1 MSKAKQIYRANKQIA
16 LRNYEQSLNR
26 FYSQQYQNK
35 VDKELR
41 DESAKDQYRQNM
53 QIREQREEAKL
64 EAFEQ
69 SERTF
74 VDQLIYNEK
83 AEQEALAGEEK
94 VFNERLLATS
104 FEADEANL
112 GFQRQVMQSKFEYDN
127 IGQKIGDALT
137 NFNAAKGLLNE
148 QYKQEKAQVEN
159 RKDILKAQRTQI
171 KANEATEQYKN
182 RIQSLRDEGVS
193 RARGRRGRTA
203 ERSLQSIQA
212 LAGVNSKLI
221 ADRLTK
227 SEIIIDKEQE
237 ILDKQLGLSR
247 GHQAGKGFLESIKD
261 YRQTIEKNRKTQQT
275 NLLTRQENLVSE
287 SLGITTKQ
295 FEMTREQ
302 LGKSLLSAAE
312 TYENRVS
319 KIQQKKFAA
328 DLSAYARRQLEPRV
342 SPEIPEPFE
351 TRLPIAI
358 KPPKPVKPV
367 QSPTGGMMQQ
377 DMNPVAQGIAGV
389 AGTVSAIGF
398 ATGNPVV
405 GGIAAGVGILATT
418 LDKIF

>member
-1 MSKAKQIYRANKQIA
+1 MGKAKKIYKANKEIA

-26 FYSQQYQNK
+26 FYSQQFQNK
-35 VDKELR
+35 ADKELR
-41 DESAKDQYRQNM
+41 DESAKDRFRQDM
-53 QIREQREEAKL
+53 QIREQREDAKL

-94 VFNERLLATS
+94 VFNERILATS
-104 FEADEANL
+104 FEADAVNL
-112 GFQRQVMQSKFEYDN
+112 GFQRQVMQSKFEYDT
-127 IGQKIGDALT
+127 IGQKFGDALT
-137 NFNAAKGLLNE
+137 DFTSAEKLLDE
-148 QYKQEKAQVEN
+148 QTDLERDQVKN
-159 RKDILKAQRTQI
+159 RREALTAQRTQL

-227 SEIIIDKEQE
+227 SEAIISKEQE
-237 ILDKQLGLSR
+237 ILDKQLGLSG
-247 GHQAGKGFLESIKD
+247 GHQAGKGYITRLKDARRQILED
-261 YRQTIEKNRKTQQT
+261 RKKQQR
-275 NLLTRQENLVSE
+275 NLLTRQENLVTE

-312 TYENRVS
+312 SYEKRVDS
-319 KIQQKKFAA
+319 IQQQKFAA
-328 DLSAYARRQLEPRV
+328 DLNAYARRQLSPRV

-351 TRLPIAI
+351 TRIPITI

-367 QSPTGGMMQQ
+367 KSNNANMMQQ
-377 DMNPVAQGIAGV
+377 DTNPVVQGIAGV
-389 AGTVSAIGF
+389 ASTVSAIGF

-405 GGIAAGVGILATT
+405 GGVAAGVGILATT

>member
-1 MSKAKQIYRANKQIA
+1 MSKATKIFNANKEIA

-26 FYSQQYQNK
+26 FYSQQFQNK
-35 VDKELR
+35 ADKELR

-53 QIREQREEAKL
+53 QIREQREDAKL

-74 VDQLIYNEK
+74 VDQLIFNEK

-104 FEADEANL
+104 FEADEVNL

-127 IGQKIGDALT
+127 IGQKFGDALSDFT
-137 NFNAAKGLLNE
+137 AAEKLLNE
-148 QYKQEKAQVEN
+148 QYAQERGQVEN
-159 RKDILKAQRTQI
+159 RKEVLEAQRTQL

-227 SEIIIDKEQE
+227 SEAIISKEQE
-237 ILDKQLGLSR
+237 ILDKQLGT
-247 GHQAGKGFLESIKD
+247 GGGKGYIRSVKDARQQILEN
-261 YRQTIEKNRKTQQT
+261 TKTQQQ
-275 NLLTRQENLVSE
+275 NLLTRQENLVAE

-312 TYENRVS
+312 SYEQRVAS
-319 KIQQKKFAA
+319 IQQQKFAA
-328 DLSAYARRQLEPRV
+328 DLNAYARRQLSPRV
-342 SPEIPEPFE
+342 SPEIPQPFE
-351 TRLPIAI
+351 TRIPITI

-367 QSPTGGMMQQ
+367 KSSSAGMMAQ
-377 DMNPVAQGIAGV
+377 DTNPVVQGIAGI
-389 AGTVSAIGF
+389 ASTVSTIGF
-398 ATGNPVV
+398 ATGNPIV
-405 GGIAAGVGILATT
+405 GGVAAGVGLLATT